1 MRKSFLILL
10 LIVLACS
17 KKETPA
23 EPTATVAAPT
33 TTTATTASAPSAAA
47 PDTPSIIS
55 FSSGALIAVK
65 PAEYSDNWSAFMTLD
80 EDPGTGWA
88 SPQGD
93 LAPKTIVIALP
104 AKTELDHLI
113 FDTAGIDGDGRGAK
127 DITAEISDAGPASGF
142 QKIADVTLA
151 DRQDGQ
157 AFAVTPAAGKWLRL
171 TIKNNHGAADYM
183 ELMDV
188 RGTGRQVEQ
197 PPTMNVSGTWATDFG
212 DFHVKQEGG
221 SVSGCYEHD
230 NGLLTGGVEGRVIK
244 FQWREEGSEQGPAI
258 MVVSEDGKNLF
269 GLWWHEGE
277 KRPSGQWNGT
287 RKSDEIGGCPNW
299 AGSAAGQLEKDLQT
313 AGRARVYGINFDS
326 DSDVIRD
333 DSKPTLEQ
341 IVDVLKKNPQWKM
354 VVEGHTDSTSSDEH
368 NQQLSE
374 RRAAAV
380 KNYLVTAGIDA
391 ARLTSAGFGAT
402 KPVGDNSTTLG
413 RAQNRRVELAK
424 G

>member
-1 MRKSFLILL
+1 M
-10 LIVLACS
+10 
-17 KKETPA
+17 
-23 EPTATVAAPT
+23 
-33 TTTATTASAPSAAA
+33 
-47 PDTPSIIS
+47 
-55 FSSGALIAVK
+55 
-65 PAEYSDNWSAFMTLD
+65 AFD
-80 EDPGTGWA
+80 EDAETGWA

-93 LAPKTIVIALP
+93 LAPKTFVVALP
-104 AKTELDHLI
+104 AKTELDHLV
-113 FDTAGIDGDGRGAK
+113 FDTASIDGDGRGAK
-127 DITAEISDAGPASGF
+127 DITAEISDAGPDSGF

-157 AFAVTPAAGKWLRL
+157 TFAVTPAAGKWLRL
-171 TIKNNHGAADYM
+171 TVKNNHGAADYT

-188 RGTGRQVEQ
+188 RGTGRQLEQ
-197 PPTMNVSGTWATDFG
+197 PPTMNVTGTYETNYG
-212 DFHVKQEGG
+212 DFHVKQEGTT
-221 SVSGCYEHD
+221 VTGCYEH
-230 NGLLTGGVEGRVIK
+230 NGGLLTGGIEGRVLK
-244 FQWREEGSEQGPAI
+244 FQWKENGENQGPAI
-258 MVVSEDGKNLF
+258 MVVSADRKNLF

-287 RKSDEIGGCPNW
+287 RKSDEVGSCPHW
-299 AGSAAGQLEKDLQT
+299 AGNAAGQLARDLAT
-313 AGRARVYGINFDS
+313 TGRARVYGINFDS

-333 DSKPTLEQ
+333 DSKPTLDQ
-341 IVDVLKKNPQWKM
+341 IVAVLKQNADWKM
-354 VVEGHTDSTSSDEH
+354 TIEGHTDSTASPEH

-380 KNYLVTAGIDA
+380 KSYLAGAGIDA

>member
-1 MRKSFLILL
+1 MRKSFPILL
-10 LIVLACS
+10 LIALACS

-23 EPTATVAAPT
+23 EPTPTVSAPT
-33 TTTATTASAPSAAA
+33 TMTAAASPAAAA
-47 PDTPSIIS
+47 PNAPSIIS

-65 PAEYSDNWSAFMTLD
+65 PAEYSATWSAFQTLD
-80 EDPGTGWA
+80 EDPETGWA

-93 LAPKTIVIALP
+93 LTPKTIVIALP
-104 AKTELDHLI
+104 AKTQLDHLI

-127 DITAEISDAGPASGF
+127 DITAEVSDAGPESGF

-157 AFAVTPAAGKWLRL
+157 AFAVTPAAGRWLRL
-171 TIKNNHGAADYM
+171 TIRNNHGSPDYA
-183 ELMDV
+183 ELMEV
-188 RGTGRQVEQ
+188 RGTGRQLEQ

-221 SVSGCYEHD
+221 SVSGCYEHKA
-230 NGLLTGGVEGRVIK
+230 GLLTGDVEGRVIK
-244 FQWREEGSEQGPAI
+244 FQWREDDGGQGPAI
-258 MVVSEDGKNLF
+258 MVVSQDGKNLF

-287 RKSDEIGGCPNW
+287 RKSDEIGGCPHW
-299 AGSAAGQLEKDLQT
+299 AGSAAGQLAKDLET
-313 AGRARVYGINFDS
+313 AGRARVYGINFDV

-341 IVDVLKKNPQWKM
+341 IVDVLKKNPEWKM
-354 VVEGHTDSTSSDEH
+354 IVEGHTDSTASEEH

-380 KNYLVTAGIDA
+380 KSYLAGAGIDA

-402 KPVGDNSTTLG
+402 KPVGDNSTALG

>member
-1 MRKSFLILL
+1 MRKSLPLILL
-10 LIVLACS
+10 LALACS
-17 KKETPA
+17 KKEMPA
-23 EPTATVAAPT
+23 EPTATVSAPVPVP
-33 TTTATTASAPSAAA
+33 TATASAAAVA
-47 PDTPSIIS
+47 PNTPSIIS

-88 SPQGD
+88 TPQGD
-93 LAPKTIVIALP
+93 LTPKTIVIALP

-113 FDTAGIDGDGRGAK
+113 FDTAAIDGDGRGAK
-127 DITAEISDAGPASGF
+127 DITAEVSDAGPASGF

-157 AFAVTPAAGKWLRL
+157 TFAVSPAAGRWLRL
-171 TIKNNHGAADYM
+171 TVHNNHGSPEYT

-188 RGTGRQVEQ
+188 RGTGRQVEK
-197 PPTMNVSGTWATDFG
+197 PPTMNVSGTYSSDFG
-212 DFHVKQEGG
+212 DFHVKQEGA
-221 SVSGCYEHD
+221 SVSGCYEHKE
-230 NGLLTGGVEGRVIK
+230 GLLTGGVEGRVIK
-244 FQWREEGSEQGPAI
+244 FQWKEDDGGQGPAI
-258 MVVSEDGKNLF
+258 MVVSPDGNNLF
-269 GLWWHEGE
+269 GLWWHDGE

-287 RKSDEIGGCPNW
+287 RKSSDVGGCPHW
-299 AGSAAGQLEKDLQT
+299 AGSAAGQLARDLET
-313 AGRARVYGINFDS
+313 TGRARVYGINFDS
-326 DSDVIRD
+326 DSDVLRD
-333 DSKPTLEQ
+333 DSKPTLDQ
-341 IVDVLKKNPQWKM
+341 IVDVLKKNADWKM
-354 VVEGHTDSTSSDEH
+354 TVEGHTDSTATPEH

-402 KPVGDNSTTLG
+402 KPVGDNSTELG
-413 RAQNRRVELAK
+413 RGQNRRVELAK